1 MNKPYNNNI
10 FYYTLPGYFIMV
22 LKFVIIIWY
31 GYSVFTTFRQSPRK
45 HHFYYKFISLCMLY
59 FLLNIIFVLSIDKSS
74 EMNRFVYYYL
84 SHFLLLFC
92 IQFVMLLLYN
102 PNIHCNSSFPFHQR
116 LHEICETNI
125 NSSIGKA
132 SIQYTILYY
141 IILYTIYEID
151 IITDL
156 TKDLNRQFTLLKDIA
171 KDFRKSLGE
180 NLKSLRTCTVIEDE
194 ITNEVTPILNGNNG
208 NSMLNGN
215 RTPFPTPE
223 ANIFVL

>member
-132 SIQYTILYY
+132 SIQYTILY
-141 IILYTIYEID
+141 TIYYI
-151 IITDL
+151 
-156 TKDLNRQFTLLKDIA
+156 
-171 KDFRKSLGE
+171 
-180 NLKSLRTCTVIEDE
+180 
-194 ITNEVTPILNGNNG
+194 
-208 NSMLNGN
+208 
-215 RTPFPTPE
+215 
-223 ANIFVL
+223 